1 MSIPDPARSMPEA
14 FQIRSVL
21 WLHRSLVATIA
32 WVICI
37 CGFALGQQVER
48 YGDIPADSVAIASID
63 FQELKESPPFRMWPW
78 EVLNVACQEQFGFAL
93 DDIETIDATVS
104 MPSTEPEFGFS
115 IRTSKP
121 FDIAAILETVATEIE
136 VSPKD
141 ESLRFRGLY
150 EFPMLRIAQKDPN
163 RVLVGTQGTLRRMM
177 SQRIKTGGKIV
188 ELVSSRQSDVRVAI
202 NLVQIR
208 DLLLGLWMTQEQ
220 QVPEMFRGDIE
231 NVIELTDN
239 LLVEL
244 EASDPNPL
252 RVSFGTDSRET
263 TEKLEESLQR
273 LRTQGLQF
281 ARESVESQLATEPS
295 ISDAMKQAASKYA
308 DRVQDTFSDA
318 SMWSIEEDRLE
329 LKTETSMMASYQ
341 TIGVMTGLLLPAVQS
356 ARQAARRMSSS
367 NNVKQIMLAMFNFE
381 SAYRKFPD
389 RVTRDKAGAP
399 LLSWRVAILPY
410 IEQNNLYQQFHLDEP
425 WDSPHNITLLE
436 RMPQTYANPQV
447 EVAPGYTVYLAPVG
461 KNAGWLDK
469 NMRLSAITDG
479 TSNTIALTEVAP
491 HLAVPWTAPDDLD
504 IDENP
509 GTSWMGDRGANVGM
523 FDGSVR
529 WISAELAEDVL
540 RALMTINGGEVI
552 PMLP

>member
-1 MSIPDPARSMPEA
+1 MSSPSPARSILEA
-14 FQIRSVL
+14 CQIRSAL
-21 WLHRSLVATIA
+21 WLHRSLVATMA
-32 WVICI
+32 WVIFI
-37 CGFALGQQVER
+37 SGVAMGQQVER

-63 FQELKESPPFRMWPW
+63 FQKLKESPQFRMWPW
-78 EVLNVACQEQFGFAL
+78 EVLNVACLEQFGFAL

-104 MPSTEPEFGFS
+104 MPSSEPEFGFS
-115 IRTSKP
+115 IRTSNP
-121 FDIAAILETVATEIE
+121 FDIATIADSVATGIE

-150 EFPMLRIAQKDPN
+150 ELPMLRIAQKDPN

-244 EASDPNPL
+244 EASDSNPI
-252 RVSFGTDSRET
+252 RVSFGTASRES

-273 LRTQGLQF
+273 LRTEGLQF
-281 ARESVESQLATEPS
+281 ARESVESQLASEPS

-308 DRVQDTFSDA
+308 DRVQETFSDT

-341 TIGVMTGLLLPAVQS
+341 TIGVMTGLLLPAVQA
-356 ARQAARRMSSS
+356 ARDAARRMSSS
-367 NNVKQIMLAMFNFE
+367 NNMKQIMLAIYNFE
-381 SAYRKFPD
+381 SAYRKFPE
-389 RVTRDKAGAP
+389 RVTRDKAGGP

-509 GTSWMGDRGANVGM
+509 GTSWMSDRGANVGM

-529 WISAELAEDVL
+529 WLPAELAEDVL

>member
-1 MSIPDPARSMPEA
+1 MFSPSPARSIPEA
-14 FQIRSVL
+14 CQIRSAL
-21 WLHRSLVATIA
+21 WLHRLLVATMA
-32 WVICI
+32 WAIFVSS
-37 CGFALGQQVER
+37 GAMGQQVER

-63 FQELKESPPFRMWPW
+63 FQELKESPQFRMWPW
-78 EVLNVACQEQFGFAL
+78 EVLNVACMEQFGFAL

-104 MPSTEPEFGFS
+104 MPSSEPEFGFS
-115 IRTSKP
+115 IRTSNP
-121 FDIAAILETVATEIE
+121 FDIATIADTVATGIE

-177 SQRIKTGGKIV
+177 SQRIKTGGRTV
-188 ELVSSRQSDVRVAI
+188 ELVSSRESNIRVAI

-231 NVIELTDN
+231 SVIELTDN

-244 EASDPNPL
+244 EASDSKPI
-252 RVSFGTDSRET
+252 RVSFGTAGRES

-273 LRTQGLQF
+273 LRTEGLQF
-281 ARESVESQLATEPS
+281 ARESVESQLASEPS

-308 DRVQDTFSDA
+308 DRMQETFSDA
-318 SMWSIEEDRLE
+318 SMWSIEENRLE

-341 TIGVMTGLLLPAVQS
+341 TIGVMTGLLLPAVQA
-356 ARQAARRMSSS
+356 ARDAARRMSSS
-367 NNVKQIMLAMFNFE
+367 NNMKQIMLALHNYE
-381 SAYRKFPD
+381 SAYRKLPL
-389 RVTRDKAGAP
+389 RMSRDKDGQP
-399 LLSWRVAILPY
+399 LLSWRVQILPY
-410 IEQNNLYQQFHLDEP
+410 IEQQALYDQFHLDEP
-425 WDSPHNITLLE
+425 WDSPHNIRLVE
-436 RMPQTYANPQV
+436 MMPQTYANPRFDV
-447 EVAPGYTVYLAPVG
+447 RPGHTVYLAPFG
-461 KNAGWLDK
+461 EDCGWPGEKFDF
-469 NMRLSAITDG
+469 RSITDG
-479 TSNTIALTEVAP
+479 TSSTIALTEVAP
-491 HLAVPWTAPDDLD
+491 YLAVPWTAPDDLD

-509 GTSWMGDRGANVGM
+509 GTSWMSDRGANVGM

-529 WISAELAEDVL
+529 WISAELTEDVL

>member
-1 MSIPDPARSMPEA
+1 
-14 FQIRSVL
+14 
-21 WLHRSLVATIA
+21 
-32 WVICI
+32 
-37 CGFALGQQVER
+37 
-48 YGDIPADSVAIASID
+48 
-63 FQELKESPPFRMWPW
+63 MWPW
-78 EVLNVACQEQFGFAL
+78 EVLNVACLEQFGFAL

-104 MPSTEPEFGFS
+104 MPSSEPEFGFS
-115 IRTSKP
+115 IRTSNP
-121 FDIAAILETVATEIE
+121 FDIATIADSVATGIE

-150 EFPMLRIAQKDPN
+150 ELPMLRIAQKDPN

-188 ELVSSRQSDVRVAI
+188 ELVSSRQSDVRVAV

-244 EASDPNPL
+244 EASDSNPI
-252 RVSFGTDSRET
+252 RVSFGTDSRES

-273 LRTQGLQF
+273 LRTEGLQF
-281 ARESVESQLATEPS
+281 ARESVESQLASEPS

-308 DRVQDTFSDA
+308 DRVQETFSDT

-341 TIGVMTGLLLPAVQS
+341 TIGVMTGLLLPAVQA
-356 ARQAARRMSSS
+356 ARDAARRMSSS
-367 NNVKQIMLAMFNFE
+367 NNMKQIMLAIYNFE
-381 SAYRKFPD
+381 SAYRKFPE

-509 GTSWMGDRGANVGM
+509 GTSWMSDRGANVGM

-529 WISAELAEDVL
+529 WLPAQLAEDVL

>member
-1 MSIPDPARSMPEA
+1 MSFLSPPRLLLETM
-14 FQIRSVL
+14 RKRVL
-21 WLHRSLVATIA
+21 NGLTQAVVATIVLAVGKFGIA
-32 WVICI
+32 W
-37 CGFALGQQVER
+37 GQQVER
-48 YGDIPADSVAIASID
+48 YSDIPSDSVAIASID
-63 FQELKESPPFRMWPW
+63 FQELKTSAQFRMWPW
-78 EVLNVACQEQFGFAL
+78 EVFNVACQEQFGFAL
-93 DDIETIDATVS
+93 DDIETIDATLS
-104 MPSTEPEFGFS
+104 MPSSEPEFGFS
-115 IRTSKP
+115 IRTSAP
-121 FDIAAILETVATEIE
+121 FDIADLSEKVATQIE

-141 ESLRFRGLY
+141 ERLRFRDIY
-150 EFPMLRIAQKDPN
+150 DFPMLRVAQKDPN
-163 RVLVGTQGTLRRMM
+163 RVLIGTQGTLRRMM
-177 SQRIKTGGKIV
+177 SQRIKTGGKTV
-188 ELVSSRQSDVRVAI
+188 ELVSSRQSDVRIAI

-220 QVPEMFRGDIE
+220 QVPEMFHGDIE

-244 EASDPNPL
+244 EASDSNPI
-252 RVSFGTDSRET
+252 RVSFGTADRES

-308 DRVQDTFSDA
+308 DRMQESFNDT
-318 SMWSIEEDRLE
+318 SMWSIEENRLE

-341 TIGVMTGLLLPAVQS
+341 TIGVMTGLLLPAIQS

-367 NNVKQIMLAMFNFE
+367 NNMKQIMLAMFNFE
-381 SAYRKFPD
+381 SAYNKFPD

-410 IEQNNLYQQFHLDEP
+410 IEQNDLYQQFHLDEP

-491 HLAVPWTAPDDLD
+491 YLAVPWTAPDDLD
-504 IDENP
+504 IDENS
-509 GTSWMGDRGANVGM
+509 GSSWMSDLGANVGM

-529 WISAELAEDVL
+529 WISAELAEQTL